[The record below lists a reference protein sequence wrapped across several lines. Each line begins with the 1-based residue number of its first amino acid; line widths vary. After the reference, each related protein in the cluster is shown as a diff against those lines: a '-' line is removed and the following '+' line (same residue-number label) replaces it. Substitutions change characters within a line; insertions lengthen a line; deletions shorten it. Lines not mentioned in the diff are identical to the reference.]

1 METDMTAQAQSNTA
15 YALDELNQET
25 KFGGIG
31 GLKHRD
37 VPRIDL
43 SNFEARK
50 QEIADQLWDAST
62 EIGFFQ
68 LINHGI
74 PQAQVD
80 EAFDMTAKFFALS
93 QDAKAKMPLGKGT
106 NAGWEYKSQVRPST
120 GTADQKE
127 SYQITL
133 PRMAKLWPDGDE
145 LPGFKAAML
154 AFERANWAVGMKVLS
169 CFALKLGFKPDF
181 FTEAHDPL
189 SPEYQSTLRLLH
201 YLPMTNA
208 KPEDYTGWRAGAH
221 TDFDCLTLLHQRTGQ
236 GGLQLCPGKESAELE
251 WTDVEP
257 APGVI
262 TCNIGDMLRRWS
274 DDRLL
279 STLHR
284 VRMPRADEYL
294 GPRYSL
300 PFFCQANKDAIIQ
313 GPGKIYDP
321 ITAHDYLQQRI
332 AANFAG

>member
-1 METDMTAQAQSNTA
+1 MTAQSNAA
-15 YALDELNQET
+15 YSLAELNQET
-25 KFGGIG
+25 TFGGVG
-31 GLKHRD
+31 GIKHRD
-37 VPRIDL
+37 VRKIDL

-50 QEIADQLWDAST
+50 QEIADQLWEAST
-62 EIGFFQ
+62 QIGFFQ

-74 PQAQVD
+74 PQELID
-80 EAFDMTAKFFALS
+80 EGFDMTARFFALPPEV
-93 QDAKAKMPLGKGT
+93 KATMPLERGT

-120 GTADQKE
+120 GTADNKE

-133 PRMAKLWPDGDE
+133 PRMAKLWPGDA
-145 LPGFKAAML
+145 LPGFKATMMAL
-154 AFERANWAVGMKVLS
+154 ERANWAVGMKVLS

-181 FTEAHDPL
+181 FTEAHDPM
-189 SPEYQSTLRLLH
+189 SQEYQSTLRLLH
-201 YLPMTNA
+201 YLPMTDA
-208 KPEDYTGWRAGAH
+208 KPEDFTGWRAGAH

-236 GGLQLCPGKESAELE
+236 GGLQLCPGKESTELE

-257 APGVI
+257 LPGVI

-274 DDRLL
+274 DDQLL

-284 VRMPRADEYL
+284 VRMPRPDEYQ

-300 PFFCQANKDAIIQ
+300 PFFCQANKDAMIQ
-313 GPGKIYDP
+313 GQAKVYEP
-321 ITAHDYLQQRI
+321 ISAHDYLQQRI